1 LLQFLIFNIMKNE
14 SQNNILDFNFDLD
27 DTAKNHLSE
36 IAKWAKINAI
46 VAFVSVGISIL
57 QSLMLLTKI
66 GSAGSQAIGAGFISW
81 ALSILL
87 NILLLN
93 ASKNINIGLIN
104 SEQGVF
110 NQGLNDLAK
119 YLRVIGILCIVIGV
133 IFLLVFLIALL
144 FSGGRGFM

>member
-1 LLQFLIFNIMKNE
+1 MENE
-14 SQNNILDFNFDLD
+14 SQHSVLDFNFDLD

-46 VAFVSVGISIL
+46 IAFVSVGISIL
-57 QSLMLLTKI
+57 QSLMLLTKM
-66 GSAGSQAIGAGFISW
+66 GSAGSKAIGAGFISW

-93 ASKNINIGLIN
+93 ASKNINLGLVN

-133 IFLLVFLIALL
+133 IFLLIFLIALMV
-144 FSGGRGFM
+144 GAGRGFR